1 MPSIRVFEN
10 TAQLHQAFAHKSIRL
25 LRIGEKK
32 VCLARHR
39 QAFFA
44 FEHLCPHQMHP
55 LSEAQITAFGEVV
68 CPLHAYR
75 FHLQTGSEANQ
86 KCRDLK
92 TFEVE
97 IRQEGVFINLY

>member
-1 MPSIRVFEN
+1 MPEGPEIRRMVDDIHKAVGGK
-10 TAQLHQAFAHKSIRL
+10 TAQS
-25 LRIGEKK
+25 
-32 VCLARHR
+32 V
-39 QAFFA
+39 FFA